1 MTRRHL
7 HERLARLW
15 QQLPGAPKPSV
26 RPPTVL
32 GQAHDLMA
40 IGDASVVQFEASVVQ
55 AACQAAVA
63 SVRDGL
69 ASADVPDVR
78 TYLDHPSPGG
88 RQEPKHPT
96 APPT

>member
-7 HERLARLW
+7 HARLARLC
-15 QQLPGAPKPSV
+15 QQLPAAPAPPV
-26 RPPTVL
+26 RALTPPGL
-32 GQAHDLMA
+32 DHDLMA
-40 IGDASVVQFEASVVQ
+40 LGDASVAQIEASVLRT
-55 AACQAAVA
+55 ACQAAVE

-69 ASADVPDVR
+69 TSADVPDVR